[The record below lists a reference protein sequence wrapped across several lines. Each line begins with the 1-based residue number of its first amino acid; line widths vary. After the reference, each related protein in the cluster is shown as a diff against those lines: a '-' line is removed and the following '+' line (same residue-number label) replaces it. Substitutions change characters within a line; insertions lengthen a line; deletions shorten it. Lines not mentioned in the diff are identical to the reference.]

1 MHSPAHGWSRRSC
14 AASLVVTALVILAA
28 FPARAGVL
36 DVVPVADNVYALVG
50 PLGQRSA
57 DNLGNNATFGAIVT
71 DAGVVLIDSGGSA
84 KGAAMIE
91 EALQTVTDK
100 PVVIVINTGGQ
111 DHRWL
116 GNAYFKA
123 KGAEIVAA
131 DAAVRDQTARADEQ
145 FFMLANLIGKD
156 ALAGT
161 EAMPAERTFESELEL
176 EIGGTKMV
184 IRMAGPAHTPGDTIV
199 WLPKE
204 RIAFAGDVVFLDRM
218 LGVLPYSNSAG
229 WIAAFKALEV
239 LDPRIVV
246 PGHGRPA
253 PLSEARAETFDVLVN
268 LRSEVGAVLERGGD
282 MTAAADIDQSEF
294 ADLPNFETL
303 SRRNAQAV
311 FMEMEFE

>member
-1 MHSPAHGWSRRSC
+1 MHSLAHGWSRRFR
-14 AASLVVTALVILAA
+14 AAGLLAAALVVLAIL
-28 FPARAGVL
+28 PARAGVL
-36 DVVPVADNVYALVG
+36 EVVPVADNVYALVG

-57 DNLGNNATFGAIVT
+57 DNLGNNATFGVVVT

-84 KGAAMIE
+84 RGAAMIAE
-91 EALQTVTDK
+91 TLQTITDK
-100 PVVIVINTGGQ
+100 PVVTVINTGGQ

-116 GNAYFKA
+116 GNAYFKS
-123 KGAEIVAA
+123 KGAEIIAA

-145 FFMLANLIGKD
+145 FFMLTNLIGEE

-161 EAMPAERTFESELEL
+161 EAVPAERTFESALEL
-176 EIGGTKMV
+176 EVGGTKLV
-184 IRMAGPAHTPGDTIV
+184 LKMAGPAHTPGDTIV

-239 LDPRIVV
+239 LDPAIVV

-253 PLSEARAETFDVLVN
+253 PLSAGIAQTFDVLVN

-282 MTAAADIDQSEF
+282 MTEAADIDQSAF
-294 ADLPNFETL
+294 AALPNFETL